1 MKLPAAILLLLPL
14 LLTGCGVLTDIRL
27 NYDFAQKQLS
37 VSVPLQKPTSSK

>member
-1 MKLPAAILLLLPL
+1 MKPAAAILLLVP
-14 LLTGCGVLTDIRL
+14 LLTGCGVLTDIRV